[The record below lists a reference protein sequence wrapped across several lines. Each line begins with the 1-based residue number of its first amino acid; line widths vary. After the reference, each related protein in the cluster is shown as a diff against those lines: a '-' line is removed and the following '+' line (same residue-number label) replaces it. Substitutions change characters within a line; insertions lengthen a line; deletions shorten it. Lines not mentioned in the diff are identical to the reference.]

1 MFSKAKL
8 IIVLFVSFLYSEFIS
23 IEKAQLVAKNAI
35 IKNNLYSQD
44 FSIES
49 VYILEEDSVPLIYAI
64 NIKEKGFV
72 LVSADDRVFPL
83 LGYSFNHYYSEDNH
97 PIQFDDMIDYFKK
110 QIMYVIDNNVIK
122 TQEVKDNWSLYLSD
136 NIEFENTRNVD
147 PLMSTNWDQ
156 GHSWND
162 YCPEDNQG
170 PGGNAYAGCV
180 ATAAAMVMKYWN
192 HPETGE
198 GSHAYYH
205 NDYGLISADFNTTYN
220 WSNMPDNSP
229 TNASRKLL
237 FHVGVSCE
245 MGYGP
250 YGSGAWVGE
259 YEPSV
264 TTALKTYFKYS
275 SETNFKSKNNYDE
288 SYWLDI
294 VRIELDEGRPLVYKG
309 YTADY
314 GAGHA
319 FVIDGYNGDYFHLNW
334 GWSGS
339 YNGNYLINNLS
350 PGGYNFSTWQG
361 AIFNLEPEIETI
373 WGCTDSE
380 ACNYDENANADNGN
394 CEYIIDC
401 FGECGG
407 EAEVDECGECGGD
420 GSTCAGN
427 AIFNFGNIDSGNQTF
442 DINFESDIDIA
453 GFQFTITDIPDN
465 ITLSGLSGGFAEDY
479 GFTVS
484 CSNLGI
490 VIGFSFDGTLIPAG
504 SGILSTASYN
514 ISGDGDYSQ
523 LCFEDVIVSNQYGNS
538 VNMTIGECVDLEL
551 CTYSGD
557 LNFDDILNVQDV
569 VLMVNMA
576 IGQIEY
582 DLCNADLNQD
592 NIINVQDVIILINLV
607 LSN

>member
-1 MFSKAKL
+1 MYSRLLFILLFS
-8 IIVLFVSFLYSEFIS
+8 SFIYSEFVS
-23 IEKAQLVAKNAI
+23 LEKAEKVAESLIVSNGLES
-35 IKNNLYSQD
+35 NQFY
-44 FSIES
+44 IES
-49 VYILEEDSVPLIYAI
+49 VFTEYDATTPLFYVI
-64 NIKEKGFV
+64 NIKEIGFAIV
-72 LVSADDRVFPL
+72 AADDRVYPL
-83 LGYSFNHYYSEDNH
+83 LGYSFNHYYSNDNH
-97 PIQFDDMIDYFKK
+97 PIQFADMLEFFKK
-110 QIMYVIDNNVIK
+110 QIIYVINNNIEQDSK
-122 TQEVKDNWSLYLSD
+122 VKQKWDLYLSEY
-136 NIEFENTRNVD
+136 NPIQVENVD
-147 PLMSTNWDQ
+147 PLMTTNWDQ

-162 YCPEDNQG
+162 HCPEDNQG

-220 WSNMPDNSP
+220 WNNMPDNSP

-264 TTALKTYFKYS
+264 TTALKTYFKYDQG
-275 SETNFKSKNNYDE
+275 TNFKSKNNYDE

-309 YTADY
+309 YTSDY

-339 YNGNYLINNLS
+339 YNGNYLITNLS

-361 AIFNLEPEIETI
+361 AIFGLQPAVEMI
-373 WGCTDSE
+373 WGCTDNG
-380 ACNYDENANADNGN
+380 ACNYDENANADNGS
-394 CEYIIDC
+394 CEYEIDC

-407 EAEVDECGECGGD
+407 DAIIDECGECGGD
-420 GSTCAGN
+420 GSVCAGN
-427 AIFNFGNIDSGNQTF
+427 AIFSFGNLNSNNQSF

-453 GFQFTITDIPDN
+453 GFQFTITDFPDN
-465 ITLSGLSGGFAEDY
+465 ITLESLSGGFSEDY

-484 CSNLGI
+484 CSDLGI
-490 VIGFSFDGTLIPAG
+490 VIGFSFEGSLIPPG
-504 SGILSTASYN
+504 SGILTTAYYTV
-514 ISGDGDYSQ
+514 SGDGQESN
-523 LCFEDVIVSNQYGNS
+523 LCLEDVIVSNQYGNP
-538 VNMTIGECVDLEL
+538 VNMTIGSCVDLEL
-551 CTYSGD
+551 CGYSGD
-557 LNFDDILNVQDV
+557 INADANLNVQDI

-576 IGQIEY
+576 LGLQDY
-582 DLCNADLNQD
+582 DLCNGDLNQD
-592 NIINVQDVIILINLV
+592 NIINIQDVILLVNLV
-607 LSN
+607 LSD